1 MAARGRTRKQSAA
14 GGVTQPRAS
23 APASFNASIPAASGQ
38 LDLPTLEAFIVD
50 GGQISIGKIRPIRC
64 AAVANDDHQM
74 LAALKRR
81 PGETL
86 IQLLVRL
93 DAAVHLALEEEQF
106 TDEINDRPSN
116 GL

>member
-1 MAARGRTRKQSAA
+1 M
-14 GGVTQPRAS
+14 
-23 APASFNASIPAASGQ
+23 
-38 LDLPTLEAFIVD
+38 
-50 GGQISIGKIRPIRC
+50 
-64 AAVANDDHQM
+64 ANDDHQM